1 MKLVLSFDI
10 GIKNMAVCLMDTD
23 TKNILKWN
31 LIDISSDKKNDLNDM
46 SKNLINAMDE
56 LVLNDLDS
64 HTTFTVLIENQP
76 VMKAPTMKSI
86 QMILYT
92 YFQVLAIH
100 ESLNITITLVS
111 AMKKNSFMK
120 SKGYDVKSKNYKSNK
135 DNSMKYVEE
144 YLNSNN
150 DTNNLD
156 ILRSFKKKDDMC
168 DALIQILCI
177 L

>member
-1 MKLVLSFDI
+1 MRLVLSFDI
-10 GIKNMAVCLMDTD
+10 GIKNMALCLMDTD

-56 LVLNDLDS
+56 LVLNELDS
-64 HTTFTVLIENQP
+64 QNIFAVLIENQP

-100 ESLNITITLVS
+100 ESRDITITLVS

-150 DTNNLD
+150 DTHNLE

>member
-10 GIKNMAVCLMDTD
+10 GIKNMALCLMDTD
-23 TKNILKWN
+23 SKKILKWK
-31 LIDISSDKKNDLNDM
+31 LIDISSEKKNDLNDM
-46 SKNLINAMDE
+46 SKNLINAMDD
-56 LVLNDLDS
+56 LVLEDLDVCDS
-64 HTTFTVLIENQP
+64 FDVLIENQP

-92 YFQVLAIH
+92 YFQVMSIH
-100 ESLNITITLVS
+100 DGRDIKITLVS

-120 SKGYDVKSKNYKSNK
+120 AKGYDVKSKNYKSNK

-144 YLNSNN
+144 YLSSNN
-150 DTNNLD
+150 DRVNLE
-156 ILRSFKKKDDMC
+156 LLKSYKKKDDMC